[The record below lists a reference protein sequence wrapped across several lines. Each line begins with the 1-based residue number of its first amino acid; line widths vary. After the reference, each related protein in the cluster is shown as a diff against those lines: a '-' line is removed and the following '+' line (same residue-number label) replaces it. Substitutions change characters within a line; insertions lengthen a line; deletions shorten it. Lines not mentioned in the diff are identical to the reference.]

1 MGNRTQENKSI
12 PYSAKKMKEKKA
24 PPYSVLNPL
33 TNSDSDSLK
42 SKGARWVSA
51 KVQISQGRKIIRR
64 IGEERLKREE
74 TEKDLKRTKTRT
86 IRVLKTDS

>member
-1 MGNRTQENKSI
+1 MVGTCTHNFTPALQFLC
-12 PYSAKKMKEKKA
+12 MQ
-24 PPYSVLNPL
+24 
-33 TNSDSDSLK
+33 DSDSLK

-74 TEKDLKRTKTRT
+74 TEKDLKRTKTKT
-86 IRVLKTDS
+86 MRVLKTDS

>member
-1 MGNRTQENKSI
+1 
-12 PYSAKKMKEKKA
+12 MKEKKA

-74 TEKDLKRTKTRT
+74 TEKDLKRTKTKT